1 MRREPHLSVEPKF
14 FLEDWPRR
22 AEADGCDTALLVAQ
36 RHPRPAPS
44 CQRPRKGLDDAT
56 LAPTAVKKAH

>member
-1 MRREPHLSVEPKF
+1 MSVERGSARPMRREPHLSVEPKF

-22 AEADGCDTALLVAQ
+22 AEADGCDTEFQ

-44 CQRPRKGLDDAT
+44 CQRPR
-56 LAPTAVKKAH
+56 